1 MAVND
6 KSIEEKYKKYKL
18 RDHVYNVS
26 DTYVGSCEST
36 KINAYVFDNNTN
48 KMINKEISY
57 VPGLLKIFDEVIVNA
72 IDHATRLKMEEKNGK
87 ENIKHVKNIK
97 ITINKETGY
106 ISVFNDGNGIDIV
119 KHPEHDNIW
128 IPEMIFSELLT
139 STNYDKNEEKIIGG
153 KGGLGTKLC
162 NIFSKEFKI
171 ETVDHYRKK
180 IYKQIFRNNM
190 IDKDPPEISSYTKI
204 PYTIISFLPDYKR
217 FGLTGITD
225 DIYDIFKRRVIDAC
239 STTSK
244 DVSVFFNDEKLPIK
258 DFEKFSELFL
268 NKTEQPLV
276 YEQCGERWEIA
287 IAPSSNGIF
296 EQISF
301 VNGIN
306 TLRGGKHVDYILNQV
321 VKGLVDMTLSKK
333 KKTIK
338 AQHIKDNIM
347 IFVKATIVNP
357 AFDSQSKETL
367 TTAITKF
374 GSTCSVSDKFID
386 KLYKTGIIDKA
397 LSLTEVQ
404 DQKKLVK
411 TDGKKISKIIV
422 PKLDDANLAGTK
434 NSAECTL
441 ILTEG
446 DSAKTMA
453 ITGLSVVGR
462 DRYGVFPLR
471 GKIMNVKD
479 ATLQKISD
487 NAEITAIKKILG
499 LEQNKTYKDLSS
511 LRYGSIMIMTD
522 QDHDGS
528 HIKGLLFNIFQS
540 MWSSLY
546 KMDGF
551 ISSMLTPIIKASN
564 SKNEVIEFY
573 NMSDY
578 EKWSET
584 DIAKKGWKI
593 KYYKGLGTSN
603 DQEAKEYFK
612 NMKKIT
618 YKYTEQSDEH
628 IDLAF
633 NKKRADD
640 RKEWLSN
647 YNKTNILD
655 YTNYSVNY
663 ETFIDKELI
672 HFSNRDLQR
681 SINHLCDGLKE
692 STRKILFACFKR
704 KLYTNEIKVAQLSG
718 YVSEVSAYHHGE
730 ASLQQAI
737 VGMAQ
742 IFVGNNNIN
751 LLVPNGQ
758 FGSRTLSNGSDAS
771 SPRYIYTLLS
781 KLSRTIFREDDI
793 NILNYQEDDGQQIE
807 PEYYIPIIPMILVNG
822 GLGIGTGYSTN
833 VPQFNPTDLINIS
846 KLICEAIKIANIKT
860 ETEEDLERIYDTIDL
875 TPIDEL
881 VPYYLGFKG
890 VIEKNEKDN
899 YVSKGIYN
907 WTDDNTVEITELPI
921 GTWTDD
927 YKEYLENMIVNGT
940 NSLKSIENHYTSK
953 NIRFILHFNTGAKQ
967 TIGDKFETLFK
978 LSSSKNLNMN
988 NMHLFSEKGAIK
1000 RYDTTTDIIKEWA
1013 EVRIRKYFERKNY
1026 KVKILEKDFNI
1037 LSAKIK
1043 FITDVIEGRIIIMN
1057 KKLTEVAV
1065 QLENAG
1071 YSKIYKDDND
1081 SSEVETDDNIKGY
1094 RYLISMPISQLTYDR
1109 KLILEKE
1116 VEELNNKLNNLK
1128 NTNIEDIWLTELMEL
1143 EEAWKEHKET
1153 IELDYE
1159 NDKNG
1164 IVNKSGKAKT
1174 TKVVKKKK

>member
-180 IYKQIFRNNM
+180 LYKQTFKNNM
-190 IDKDPPEISSYTKI
+190 IDKDLPEISSYTKI

-217 FGLTGITD
+217 FGLNGITD

-306 TLRGGKHVDYILNQV
+306 TLRGGKHVDYVLNQV

-367 TTAITKF
+367 TTAVTKF

-386 KLYKTGIIDKA
+386 KLYKTGIVDKA

-411 TDGKKISKIIV
+411 TDGKKVSKIIV

-953 NIRFILHFNTGAKQ
+953 NIRFILHFNAGAKQ

-1026 KVKILEKDFNI
+1026 KVKILEKDYNI

-1164 IVNKSGKAKT
+1164 IVNKIGKAKT